1 MKFSLEYIC
10 ERCGGRLSTAANKKR
25 VINGFFSDSRQADT
39 EKLFLALRGERVD
52 GNSFVPELISKC
64 CAVLTDREDNLSLNG
79 DCILV
84 SDVREALQKLAKG
97 YRDDEIKK
105 IPIVG
110 ITGSVGKT
118 TTKDMVAVALSSELS
133 VHKTLGNSNSQ
144 IGLPQT
150 VLATPCDVDCA
161 VIELGMSMPGEMDR
175 IAPCAKPDV
184 SIITNI
190 GYSHIENLG
199 TREAIRDEKLKIGS
213 YSGNGST
220 LILNGDEPLLRNRD
234 YPNNKV
240 IFVSFDDDTCDCYA
254 ENVIVTKN
262 GVDFTAVIFGER
274 INVTLSVLGKHFVIN
289 SLFALAAA
297 HCLDISLEK
306 AAASLSEY
314 QSDGKRQH
322 IFENNG
328 HTVISDCYNASP
340 ESMEA
345 ALSVLSKYNGR
356 KIAVLGDMLE
366 LGTESVNL
374 HKRVGSSVKLCADV
388 LITYGTLAKNIA
400 SEAKDIIVYSFNK
413 EESEQLLSFL
423 KDFIKEGD
431 TVLYK
436 ASNGMNLGRLIV

>member
-1 MKFSLEYIC
+1 MEFSLEYIS
-10 ERCGGRLSTAANKKR
+10 ERCGGRLSTAANKER

-52 GNSFVPELISKC
+52 GNAFVPELINKG
-64 CAVLTDREDNLSLNG
+64 CAALTDREENLSLYG
-79 DCILV
+79 DCICV
-84 SDVREALQKLAKG
+84 PDVREALQKLAKS
-97 YRDDEIKK
+97 YRENEIKS
-105 IPIVG
+105 ISIVG

-118 TTKDMVAVALSSELS
+118 TTKDMVAVALGSALS

-150 VLATPCDVDCA
+150 VLATPTDIDCA

-175 IAPCAKPDV
+175 IAPCAMPDI

-199 TREAIRDEKLKIGS
+199 TREAIRDEKLKIAA
-213 YSGNGST
+213 YSKNGSV
-220 LILNGDEPLLRNRD
+220 LILNGDEPLLKHLV

-240 IFVSFDDDTCDCYA
+240 VFVSFDDNTCDCYA
-254 ENVIVTKN
+254 ENVIETQN
-262 GVDFTAVIFGER
+262 GVDFTAVIFGKK

-297 HCLDISLEK
+297 HCLGISLEK
-306 AAASLSEY
+306 ASNALSDY

-322 IFENNG
+322 IFELNG

-366 LGTESVNL
+366 LGTEAVNL
-374 HKRVGSSVKLCADV
+374 HKRVGACVNNCADV
-388 LITYGTLAKNIA
+388 LITYGTLGKHIA
-400 SEAKDIIVYSFNK
+400 SEAKDVFVYSFDK
-413 EESEQLLSFL
+413 EESEQLQAFL

>member
-1 MKFSLEYIC
+1 MEFSLEYIS
-10 ERCGGRLSTAANKKR
+10 ERCGGRLSDTANKER
-25 VINGFFSDSRQADT
+25 VINGFFSDSRQADA

-52 GNSFVPELISKC
+52 GNAFVPELINKG
-64 CAVLTDREDNLSLNG
+64 CAALTDREENLSLYG
-79 DCILV
+79 DCICV
-84 SDVREALQKLAKG
+84 PDVREALQKLAKS
-97 YRDDEIKK
+97 YRENEIKS

-118 TTKDMVAVALSSELS
+118 TTKDMVAVALGSALS

-150 VLATPCDVDCA
+150 VLATPTDIDCA

-175 IAPCAKPDV
+175 IAPCAMPNI

-199 TREAIRDEKLKIGS
+199 TRDAIRDEKLKIAA
-213 YSGNGST
+213 YSDNSST
-220 LILNGDEPLLRNRD
+220 LILNGDEPLLKNIE
-234 YPNNKV
+234 YPVNNV
-240 IFVSFDDDTCDCYA
+240 IFVSFDNKDCNCYA
-254 ENVIVTKN
+254 ENVKESQN
-262 GVDFTAVIFGER
+262 GVDFTAVIFGKK

-289 SLFALAAA
+289 SLFALAVA
-297 HCLDISLEK
+297 HCLGISLEK
-306 AAASLSEY
+306 AANALSDY

-322 IFENNG
+322 IFELNG

-366 LGTESVNL
+366 LGTEAVNL
-374 HKRVGSSVKLCADV
+374 HKRVGACVNNCADV
-388 LITYGTLAKNIA
+388 LITYGTLAKHIA
-400 SEAKDIIVYSFNK
+400 SETKDVFVYSFDK
-413 EESEQLLSFL
+413 EEAEQLQAFL